1 MEVQTKQTIEEVIIK
16 LTPRDF
22 ASVGAIKAVEYRLCA
37 LVNDLTPDDVKEQL
51 QKEVDDVPFEDRENE
66 QKNGQNRKHGLYYNV
81 VFDHIN
87 WNQAQQLQTMAK
99 KAGIHFGKIERE

>member
-1 MEVQTKQTIEEVIIK
+1 MEVITKSKIEEVIIK

-22 ASVGAIKAVEYRLCA
+22 ASAEAVEAFDKRMCA
-37 LVNDLTPDDVKEQL
+37 LVNDLVPKNIKEQL
-51 QKEVDDVPFEDRENE
+51 DKKVNDAPFEVED
-66 QKNGQNRKHGLYYNV
+66 KSDANRKHGLYYNV
-81 VFDHIN
+81 VFDHVN

>member
-22 ASVGAIKAVEYRLCA
+22 ASIGAVKAVNYRLCA
-37 LVNDLTPDDVKEQL
+37 LVNDLTPDDV
-51 QKEVDDVPFEDRENE
+51 PFEDRENE
-66 QKNGQNRKHGLYYNV
+66 QKNDQNRKHGLYYNV